1 MTIVRRL
8 SKTQASLAYIYIF
21 DIASTSWSVQAT
33 IDIDGRLGTVLGS
46 DPPDGLGLPEERDHM
61 CTVVGEAADESSY
74 NLYLFGGKNDSNAMD
89 DIWVLS
95 LPR

>member
-1 MTIVRRL
+1 MMDGKL
-8 SKTQASLAYIYIF
+8 SKTQESLAYIYIY
-21 DIASTSWSVQAT
+21 DLASASWLVQNT
-33 IDIDGRLGTVLGS
+33 TDKDGGSGTVPGS
-46 DPPDGLGLPEERDHM
+46 NLQRGPGIPEQRDHM

-74 NLYLFGGKNDSNAMD
+74 NLYVFGGKNETDAMG